1 MLTLSAALKAGKI
14 KEFVAQESK
23 SSLPKTR
30 IKEFVAQEEAR
41 GIGPANRAELD
52 RLIIQAIKL
61 RRSKDQT
68 SRSTS
73 AGGSTGK

>member
-1 MLTLSAALKAGKI
+1 MLTLSAALKAGK
-14 KEFVAQESK
+14 
-23 SSLPKTR
+23 

-61 RRSKDQT
+61 RRSKGQT

-73 AGGSTGK
+73 AGGSTEK